1 MHKLWEDIDTFQEI
15 PNDKQIFIGGDLN
28 GHVEKY
34 RWFRFRRMERQM
46 KMLHIK
52 SKYWNREVLPSVCD
66 RGYLL
71 KWKVN
76 SCKISNIIW
85 VNVGLQGPTY
95 PQKCHK
101 NTDVKWMCVIQR
113 LNRQNYHIW
122 QKVQVAQTIGH
133 AIRWSLDAP
142 ICKCETMVIEDI
154 KWWWGRPKTTMKEVI
169 SRPMISWNLYM
180 LSKK

>member
-1 MHKLWEDIDTFQEI
+1 MHKPKLNSEKIETFFQEI
-15 PNDKQIFIGGDLN
+15 PIDEQIFIGGDLN

-101 NTDVKWMCVIQR
+101 NTDVKWMCSHSKI
-113 LNRQNYHIW
+113 
-122 QKVQVAQTIGH
+122 KQTKLSYLAEGVSSTDD
-133 AIRWSLDAP
+133 WSCRKFIFRCTDL
-142 ICKCETMVIEDI
+142 
-154 KWWWGRPKTTMKEVI
+154 
-169 SRPMISWNLYM
+169 
-180 LSKK
+180 